1 MKIHK
6 ATFRCSP
13 SQTAFVLYDVAERRE
28 VIRTLIFAVHAVID
42 GNEADAHLGKAD
54 FRIKSNL
61 QIVPAKP
68 GHILDH
74 DHTDK
79 PGLNICQHFLEPRT
93 LEAGAGVPIILVNLV
108 VGDAVVPGVL
118 GEDFDLRVTM

>member
-1 MKIHK
+1 MNG
-6 ATFRCSP
+6 
-13 SQTAFVLYDVAERRE
+13 LYDVAERCE
-28 VIRTLIFAVHAVID
+28 VIRALILTVHAIID

-54 FRIKSNL
+54 FRIKSDL

-79 PGLNICQHFLEPRT
+79 PGLNIRQHFLEPGA
-93 LEAGAGVPIILVNLV
+93 LEAGAGIPVIRQCQARNKN
-108 VGDAVVPGVL
+108 
-118 GEDFDLRVTM
+118 